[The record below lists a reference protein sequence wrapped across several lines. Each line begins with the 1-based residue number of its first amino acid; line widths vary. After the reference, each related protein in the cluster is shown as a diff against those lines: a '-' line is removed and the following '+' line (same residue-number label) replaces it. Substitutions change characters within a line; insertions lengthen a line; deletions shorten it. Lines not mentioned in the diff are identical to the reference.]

1 MAKKATR
8 TGKVS
13 LKEKNTYVN
22 LSEELRQLAT
32 IINAGA
38 SRTVYIN
45 FLVQLNNVFCQY
57 KGKAFTSFYR
67 STKINVS
74 TIPPSAK
81 YNPFRKTSVLGMN
94 IQKADKTKNNSA
106 TPKKIF
112 RK

>member
-13 LKEKNTYVN
+13 LKGKNTYAN

-45 FLVQLNNVFCQY
+45 FLVQLNNVLLP
-57 KGKAFTSFYR
+57 
-67 STKINVS
+67 I
-74 TIPPSAK
+74 
-81 YNPFRKTSVLGMN
+81 
-94 IQKADKTKNNSA
+94 
-106 TPKKIF
+106 
-112 RK
+112 